1 MVVGFIGFGEAAS
14 SIALG
19 LHKEGIERI
28 VCCDAMQNDERFKEA
43 IGNSW
48 MPARGRCW
56 KIPRKVC
63 RKSDVGYFGSSI

>member
-28 VCCDAMQNDERFKEA
+28 VCCDAMQNDERFKDFYPA
-43 IGNSW
+43 ICKKAHITKYLW
-48 MPARGRCW
+48 RYILQRCKARTSY
-56 KIPRKVC
+56 I
-63 RKSDVGYFGSSI
+63 